1 VDVVLLK
8 TFLEVA
14 RLRHFGK
21 AAEVLCVTQSAVS
34 ARIKLLESTL
44 EVDLFSRKRNDIQ
57 LTPAGHRLL
66 RHAETMVRSWARA
79 RQDLA
84 LGGDFARSLVVGLQ
98 ADLWRVCVR
107 DWVLALRA
115 RRPDV
120 AVSLEILPPDRLE
133 QRLWADQADLAF
145 FFEPPRTPEL
155 VMEQVVRVPLVMVCD
170 RPGLGVEEAMAR
182 DYLLVD
188 WGTSFTISHARLFP
202 DLPAAALRLSQGGM
216 ALDLL
221 RRSGGSA
228 YLPRQMVDD
237 ALAAGAL
244 YLVADAPEIERQ
256 AYVVY
261 RPDQVDVALVG
272 EALRV
277 ARERAAG

>member
-1 VDVVLLK
+1 MDVVLLK

-44 EVDLFSRKRNDIQ
+44 EVELFSRKRNDIQ

-66 RHAETMVRSWARA
+66 RHAEAMVRSWARA

-84 LGGDFARSLVVGLQ
+84 LGGDFARSLAVGLQ

-107 DWVLALRA
+107 DWVLALRG

-155 VMEQVVRVPLVMVCD
+155 VMEQVARVPLVMVCD
-170 RPGLGVEEAMAR
+170 RPGLGVEDAMAR
-182 DYLLVD
+182 GYLLVD
-188 WGTSFTISHARLFP
+188 WGTSFAISHARLFP
-202 DLPAAALRLSQGGM
+202 DLAASALRLSQGGM

-228 YLPRQMVDD
+228 YLPRQMVED
-237 ALAAGAL
+237 AVAAGEL
-244 YLVADAPEIERQ
+244 HPVADAPEIERQ

-261 RPDQVDVALVG
+261 HPDQVDEELVG

-277 ARERAAG
+277 ARETGAG